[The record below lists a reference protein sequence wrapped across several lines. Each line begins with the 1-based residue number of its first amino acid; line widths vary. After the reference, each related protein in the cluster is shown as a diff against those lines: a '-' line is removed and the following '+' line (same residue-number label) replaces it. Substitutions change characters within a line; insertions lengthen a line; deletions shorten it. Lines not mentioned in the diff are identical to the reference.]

1 MLLALFS
8 LAVGASPLFKN
19 LQTGSH
25 ATLDDYRG
33 QGRWLVVMI
42 WASDCEVCKQ
52 EAPLY
57 QQFHQTPELSFYE
70 EATANRMAR
79 QLKARSKSTGDKKKM
94 GQGSVQQIYE
104 MSFCLWALTYE
115 LNKSQMIRAEFAK
128 DGVPVQ
134 ALVELVGV
142 DHGDVEVLNAPGIK
156 ESPFKKEQI
165 FGK

>member
-57 QQFHQTPELSFYE
+57 QQFHQSHANSDATVLGITLDGADRENQAKGFIAGYGLAFDNLLGEPETVSAYYQIITGSRWIGTPSFLIFDPQGEL
-70 EATANRMAR
+70 
-79 QLKARSKSTGDKKKM
+79 
-94 GQGSVQQIYE
+94 
-104 MSFCLWALTYE
+104 
-115 LNKSQMIRAEFAK
+115 RAK
-128 DGVPVQ
+128 Q
-134 ALVELVGV
+134 AGA
-142 DHGDVEVLNAPGIK
+142 VEVEIV
-156 ESPFKKEQI
+156 EQFI
-165 FGK
+165 ASNSAAQ